1 MGCFP
6 HSPCGPQPFDEGCRN
21 EGFSGSLGAQDK
33 SISNFV
39 LSWMGV
45 QGCGGDKRYLS
56 CSLSEAPL
64 QVSGSKE
71 WEPEV
76 LLGGCAY
83 PDLTPTH
90 PLCPFRI
97 CQPREAQGW
106 VRVWVSPPWASLAS
120 LFWSCLT
127 LLASPTFSRS
137 HGLPHLPS
145 AVPFLPETCTH
156 ERAQ

>member
-90 PLCPFRI
+90 PLCPL
-97 CQPREAQGW
+97 W
-106 VRVWVSPPWASLAS
+106 PPCSGLAS
-120 LFWSCLT
+120 HCWHL
-127 LLASPTFSRS
+127 
-137 HGLPHLPS
+137 LPS
-145 AVPFLPETCTH
+145 PGATACLISPLLSPSFLKLVLMKGPSKLIHPEMQMTK
-156 ERAQ
+156 